1 MKGTNNIDFT
11 YQFNNKNR
19 SSGFFLLYIL
29 SSVLFIGVIV
39 LFILLNFNLPLVLTV
54 LTAIC
59 YFIFLHLLKP
69 SYIELLISESEI
81 QVNYYS
87 VATAIKSY
95 QSIVIDR
102 NDFNGYEIKN
112 KYKGLQKQ
120 LILTVK
126 SKLGLADY
134 PPISVSIL
142 SKRELNQVII
152 VLSKMTDNRK

>member
-19 SSGFFLLYIL
+19 STGFFLLYIL

-39 LFILLNFNLPLVLTV
+39 LFILFNFNLPLVLTV

-69 SYIELLISESEI
+69 SYIELLISETEI

-102 NDFNGYEIKN
+102 YDFNSYEIKN
-112 KYKGLQKQ
+112 RYNGLQKQ